1 MSRFGLEDERRVMK
15 KEDQNQKRADA
26 INPAKIER
34 ESCGDGQDMACL
46 RISNRRYAK
55 DGGLE
60 ERLSAADR
68 EMLQKMG
75 ILV

>member
-1 MSRFGLEDERRVMK
+1 MN
-15 KEDQNQKRADA
+15 EDQNQKRAGDV
-26 INPAKIER
+26 NPAKIASLDR
-34 ESCGDGQDMACL
+34 GDGQDMACL
-46 RISNRRYAK
+46 RISNTRYAK

-68 EMLQKMG
+68 EMLREMG